1 MNKKESSS
9 KEEILKDLELL
20 YERVVE
26 ILSKKDEI
34 IEKQEQLLEIR
45 QTIISDYGNIINE
58 QESMYKGQ
66 IKKLKYLSIILTISF
81 TISLILNFIS

>member
-9 KEEILKDLELL
+9 VEEILKDLELL
-20 YERVVE
+20 YEKVVE

-34 IEKQEQLLEIR
+34 IKNQEQLLKIR
-45 QTIISDYGNIINE
+45 QTIISDYVNIINE

-66 IKKLKYLSIILTISF
+66 IKKLKCLLIILTISS
-81 TISLILNFIS
+81 TISLILNLIS